1 MCSPLLIRRLKSFCW
16 PAGVREGPWLGSPAL
31 PSCCLPPA
39 QSHQCPQCS
48 TQPVLPA
55 PWQSRAARPT
65 HTKHPSGFDTSP
77 FRFFAFSSPGVT
89 QGPLAVI
96 SVFLISVQIFSQLFL
111 SSLGRGY
118 AAVPCQ
124 SPALPRHGQSLTLCN
139 SWIWGKFKILQVVYA
154 RNSEVNTNSS
164 PAGVSQ
170 VRYLEERAA
179 TATIRKWQTKSQ
191 KPTRIHKSR
200 CV

>member
-1 MCSPLLIRRLKSFCW
+1 MLTTPDKASEEFLLAGRRQGRSL
-16 PAGVREGPWLGSPAL
+16 ARL
-31 PSCCLPPA
+31 PSAAQLLPATSPV
-39 QSHQCPQCS
+39 PPVP
-48 TQPVLPA
+48 PVLDPTGPPRSLA
-55 PWQSRAARPT
+55 EQSSSPQ

-124 SPALPRHGQSLTLCN
+124 SPALPRHGQSLMLCN
-139 SWIWGKFKILQVVYA
+139 FWIWGKFKILQVVYA
-154 RNSEVNTNSS
+154 RNSKVNTNSS
-164 PAGVSQ
+164 PEGVSQ